1 MRRKC
6 NQVPQIANIAYV
18 ALGSN
23 LKEPR
28 RQLQAGFDALARLPG
43 TELIARSSLYA
54 SAPVGYADQP
64 DFVNAVAAIRTSMS
78 ARALLDALLDIEREH
93 GRMRA
98 FPNAPR
104 TLDLD
109 VLLYEAREVHEDG
122 LTIPHPRMHER
133 AFVLA
138 PLAEIAPD
146 CVVPGRGAVGA
157 LLKNVDR
164 SGVTRITS
172 ACMS

>member
-1 MRRKC
+1 MT
-6 NQVPQIANIAYV
+6 ATAYI
-18 ALGSN
+18 ALGAN
-23 LKEPR
+23 LKDPEA
-28 RQLQAGFDALARLPG
+28 QVKAGFAALAALPA
-43 TELIARSSLYA
+43 TKLVAQSSLYRT
-54 SAPVGYADQP
+54 APVGYANQP
-64 DFVNAVAAIRTSMS
+64 DFINAVAAIKTRL
-78 ARALLDALLDIEREH
+78 APRALLDALLAIETQH
-93 GRMRA
+93 GRVRE

-138 PLAEIAPD
+138 PLAEIAPG
-146 CVVPGRGAVGA
+146 CEVPGRGAVGA
-157 LLKNVDR
+157 LLKNVNR
-164 SGVTRITS
+164 SGVTRIAS